1 MAILDKFPKLR
12 ELPGE
17 QQATLAA
24 ELLQEVGID
33 RHSVENFMD
42 VFDTEDRN
50 ELESQIESY
59 NDDHEEGLEEEEDL
73 EEDDDD

>member
-1 MAILDKFPKLR
+1 MPIIDKFPKLR

-17 QQATLAA
+17 QQAALAA

-42 VFDTEDRN
+42 VLDDEERD
-50 ELESQIESY
+50 ELQSQIENY
-59 NDDHEEGLEEEEDL
+59 NKEQ
-73 EEDDDD
+73 

>member
-1 MAILDKFPKLR
+1 MILAILDKFPKLR
-12 ELPGE
+12 ELTGE

-42 VFDTEDRN
+42 VLDTEDRN
-50 ELESQIESY
+50 ELEAQIENY
-59 NDDHEEGLEEEEDL
+59 NDDCEEVED
-73 EEDDDD
+73 ED

>member
-42 VFDTEDRN
+42 VFDTEERN
-50 ELESQIESY
+50 ELESQIENY
-59 NDDHEEGLEEEEDL
+59 NDDHEDSEEEEDL

>member
-1 MAILDKFPKLR
+1 MILAILDKFPKLR
-12 ELPGE
+12 ELTGE

-42 VFDTEDRN
+42 VLDTEDRN
-50 ELESQIESY
+50 ELEAQIENY
-59 NDDHEEGLEEEEDL
+59 NDDYEEVED
-73 EEDDDD
+73 ED

>member
-1 MAILDKFPKLR
+1 MTLAILDKFPKLR
-12 ELPGE
+12 ELTGE

-42 VFDTEDRN
+42 VLDTEDRN
-50 ELESQIESY
+50 ELEAQIENY
-59 NDDHEEGLEEEEDL
+59 NDDHEEI
-73 EEDDDD
+73 EEDDEDEDD

>member
-12 ELPGE
+12 ELTGE

-24 ELLQEVGID
+24 ELLVEVGID

-42 VFDTEDRN
+42 VFDEEDRH
-50 ELESQIESY
+50 ELEAQIENY
-59 NDDHEEGLEEEEDL
+59 NDDHEEESVEDD
-73 EEDDDD
+73 EDDDD